1 MKTALRGAGAPPLR
15 SLNIAELRIR
25 LAEAEQT
32 ILAIRSGEVDAVVVE
47 GKDGDQVFT
56 LKGAD
61 HAYRVLIESMNE
73 GALTLTADKMI
84 LYANQC
90 FATMMKCSLEKVIGS
105 SFRRFLS
112 DEDRATLRPLMMSAG
127 KSGTKFQAL
136 LIADDGS
143 RLPAQISIRPQ
154 ERNGANGA
162 TLGVVITDISEARR
176 TEGLLRA
183 LTHRVVQVQETERQ
197 RVGFELHDNITQLL
211 CAVVFRSQSLVD
223 KLPANEGTSKGDA
236 IKLRDMLGNI
246 ADEVARI
253 SQNLGPSP
261 LQHLGLATALQDAK
275 AEFTARTGV
284 SVQVTCLR
292 LSAHLQADTE
302 LALYRILQEALRN
315 VEKHAGAHCVTV
327 VLKQK
332 GAFVQLQ
339 ISDDGVG
346 FDKERTSAD
355 RRRKGGL
362 GLLSM
367 RERATYVG
375 GTLSVK
381 SGTRGGTEITVL
393 VPMSERRKGGAHS
406 GIRAAPGF

>member
-246 ADEVARI
+246 AD
-253 SQNLGPSP
+253 
-261 LQHLGLATALQDAK
+261 
-275 AEFTARTGV
+275 
-284 SVQVTCLR
+284 
-292 LSAHLQADTE
+292 
-302 LALYRILQEALRN
+302 
-315 VEKHAGAHCVTV
+315 
-327 VLKQK
+327 
-332 GAFVQLQ
+332 
-339 ISDDGVG
+339 
-346 FDKERTSAD
+346 
-355 RRRKGGL
+355 
-362 GLLSM
+362 
-367 RERATYVG
+367 
-375 GTLSVK
+375 
-381 SGTRGGTEITVL
+381 
-393 VPMSERRKGGAHS
+393 
-406 GIRAAPGF
+406 APT